1 MADMTNESA
10 TTPPQEQLSY
20 LWDQYTYHHG
30 LCWKA
35 VYKIVAVVIVL
46 AVLPYAKLDLT
57 KPLGYWMLV
66 PPIIGTLFAFFGVFV
81 VNNEL
86 RLFANA
92 KVAHHSVQKRF
103 HSRVLTES
111 DLAKMTVNDYEASKS
126 TSRPPDFLGRAMQFL
141 RGVHAKMKGPRW
153 TLFDIYVHLLIIAL
167 LLLSLGNTVFL
178 AFSWIPSRA
187 VQHVVRPECG

>member
-1 MADMTNESA
+1 MTNEA
-10 TTPPQEQLSY
+10 VTTPPQEQLSY

-46 AVLPYAKLDLT
+46 AVLPYAKLELT
-57 KPLGYWMLV
+57 QPLGYWMLV
-66 PPIIGTLFAFFGVFV
+66 PPVIGTLFAFFGLFV

-92 KVAHHSVQKRF
+92 KVAHHSLQNRF
-103 HSRVLTES
+103 LSSVLPES
-111 DLAKMTVNDYEASKS
+111 DVANMAGHDYQASKS
-126 TSRPPDFLGRAMQFL
+126 TSTRPGFLGRVMRFL
-141 RGVHAKMKGPRW
+141 CGVRAKMNGPRW

-187 VQHVVRPECG
+187 VQHLVGPERG